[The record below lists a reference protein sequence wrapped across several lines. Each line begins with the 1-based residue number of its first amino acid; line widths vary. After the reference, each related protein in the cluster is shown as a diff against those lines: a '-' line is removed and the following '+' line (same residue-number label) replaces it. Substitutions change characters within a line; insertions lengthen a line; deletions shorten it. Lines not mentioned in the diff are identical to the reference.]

1 MPEEEEASGRGASNE
16 EVSVGEQTLGNVF
29 RHTAEDH
36 FDWGSIKERIFGDF
50 GKRPEQ
56 QPIRR
61 LSFVP
66 DPTSDE
72 MVVPKYAIGH
82 FPAESI

>member
-1 MPEEEEASGRGASNE
+1 MGNGPK
-16 EVSVGEQTLGNVF
+16 QTLGNIY
-29 RHTAEDH
+29 RHTAEDY

-72 MVVPKYAIGH
+72 MVIPKYVMRH
-82 FPAESI
+82 L